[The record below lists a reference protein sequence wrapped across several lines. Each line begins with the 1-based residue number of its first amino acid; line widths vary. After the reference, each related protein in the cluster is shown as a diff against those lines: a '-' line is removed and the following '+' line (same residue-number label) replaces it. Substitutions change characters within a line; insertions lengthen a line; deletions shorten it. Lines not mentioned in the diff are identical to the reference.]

1 MNKYRAN
8 ELSIELT
15 HRCSCDCLFC
25 SSNAVCMS
33 NQCGDEPKNCNREL
47 SLPTI
52 KNLLYEGRQIGAST
66 FSLSGGEPLIFPNLW
81 EVMDYAQ
88 SLNYKFLLY
97 TSGSELNKDNE
108 IIPMSHETVKRLQT
122 YKNIEVIADMQNC
135 EEKKVDKI
143 MGVDGAFENVKITI
157 SRCIDAGIKVSTHF
171 VPMAINTKDIVDT
184 VHFLEGMGVSKV
196 SVLRWVKQG
205 RSMETPE
212 KFELSKKEFMELQ
225 YTLLKL
231 KEEEKDGGI
240 NIRIGIP
247 LDFTFLISDKREPV
261 VCRGGARDPIC
272 VPNEDGVPLI
282 ASCPAWKKLDRFKAG
297 LFTKKGDLI
306 EAWDNSKTFRIFRDF
321 IYNGG
326 YKLVKSDMCQ
336 SCDFFHQCRS
346 GCVAARLIENSKPEQ
361 PLEEAILMGSDPN
374 CFYDIRG

>member
-1 MNKYRAN
+1 MNKYRMG
-8 ELSIELT
+8 ELSVEIT
-15 HRCSCDCLFC
+15 HDCPVMCCEC
-25 SSNAVCMS
+25 SSNARCINNKSTNKDKQTQRILSLETIKDLLVEGK
-33 NQCGDEPKNCNREL
+33 QCG
-47 SLPTI
+47 
-52 KNLLYEGRQIGAST
+52 AHV
-66 FSLSGGEPLIFPNLW
+66 FSLSGGEPLIYPNLW

-108 IIPMSHETVKRLQT
+108 IIPMSQKTVKRLLT
-122 YKNIEVIADMQNC
+122 YKNLEVIADMQNC
-135 EEKKVDKI
+135 EEKKVDNI
-143 MGVDGAFENVKITI
+143 MGVDGAFENIKTTI
-157 SRCIDAGIKVSTHF
+157 GRCIEAGINVSTHF
-171 VPMAINTKDIVDT
+171 VPMAINYKDIVDT
-184 VHFLEGMGVSKV
+184 VGFLDDLGVSKV
-196 SVLRWVKQG
+196 SMLRWVKQG

-240 NIRIGIP
+240 KIRIGIP

-272 VPNEDGVPLI
+272 VPNEEGVPLI
-282 ASCPAWKKLDRFKAG
+282 ASCPAWKKLDRFRAG

-306 EAWDNSKTFRIFRDF
+306 EAWDNSKTFSVFRDF

-326 YKLVKSDMCQ
+326 YKLIKSDMCQ
-336 SCDFFHQCRS
+336 SCKFFDQCRG

-361 PLEEAILMGSDPN
+361 PLEEAILMGADPC
-374 CFYDIRG
+374 CFYDMV

>member
-1 MNKYRAN
+1 MNNYRML
-8 ELSIELT
+8 ELSIEIT
-15 HRCSCDCLFC
+15 HDCSISCNFC
-25 SSNAVCMS
+25 SSNARCV
-33 NQCGDEPKNCNREL
+33 NRHSTNSEQPQRML
-47 SLPTI
+47 SFETI
-52 KNLLYEGRQIGAST
+52 KNLLVEGKQCGARV
-66 FSLSGGEPLIFPNLW
+66 FSLSGGEPLIYPNLW

-108 IIPMSHETVKRLQT
+108 IIPMTHETVKRLLT
-122 YKNIEVIADMQNC
+122 YKNLEVIADVQNC

-143 MGVDGAFENVKITI
+143 MGVDGAFENAKTTI
-157 SRCIDAGIKVSTHF
+157 SRCIEAGINVSTHF
-171 VPMAINTKDIVDT
+171 VPMSINTKDIVDT
-184 VHFLEGMGVSKV
+184 VDFLEGMGVSKV
-196 SVLRWVKQG
+196 SMLRWVKQG

-261 VCRGGARDPIC
+261 VCRGGVRDPIC
-272 VPNEDGVPLI
+272 IPNDDGISSSIHV
-282 ASCPAWKKLDRFKAG
+282 CPSWKKLDRFKAG

-326 YKLVKSDMCQ
+326 YKLIKSDMC
-336 SCDFFHQCRS
+336 STCTHFHQCRG
-346 GCVAARLIENSKPEQ
+346 GCVSQRLIYNSRPEQ
-361 PLEEAILMGSDPN
+361 LLEDAILEGSDPM
-374 CFYDIRG
+374 CFYDKI